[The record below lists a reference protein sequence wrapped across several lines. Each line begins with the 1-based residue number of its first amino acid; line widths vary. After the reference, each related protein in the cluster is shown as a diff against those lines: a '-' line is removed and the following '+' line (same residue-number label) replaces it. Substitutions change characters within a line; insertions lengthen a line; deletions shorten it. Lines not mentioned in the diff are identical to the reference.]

1 MLFRSIRTWRPWE
14 RSTGPRTPEGQARV
28 AKNAWKGGHR
38 QKLREV
44 VRIVNA
50 ELGAAKEL
58 LADIPWVFEE
68 VVA

>member
-1 MLFRSIRTWRPWE
+1 
-14 RSTGPRTPEGQARV
+14 
-28 AKNAWKGGHR
+28 
-38 QKLREV
+38 LREV